1 MKFSYKILFCTIM
14 IMAAAFGFS
23 GYYFVN
29 YVFETSIEREVNQAL
44 DESSVLQ
51 FAFETAALNIP
62 SKYEV
67 LPDATAEQIGFYLEN
82 SGQGNGRLLR
92 LSDEEKRVLYASDGF
107 TETTDFLAQAS
118 EETRIYQVIQ
128 QGEYYYIQ
136 TGTKFYALGRVLY
149 LETMRDVTE
158 VFHERTKGFSV
169 YRRVTVVVLLVSSF
183 VMLFLSYWL
192 TEPIRRLRDATKK
205 MASGD
210 YQFRAECSSEDEMGE
225 LTRDFNRMAN
235 VLEENIQNLKEE
247 VQAREEFIA
256 AFSHELKTPLTS
268 MVGYADMLRSRKL
281 EEEKQFLAAN
291 YIYTESRRLENMSFR
306 LLDMI
311 VAKREGAIRKKAEV
325 SQFFEHIREM
335 FGAET
340 AMQFEISYEE
350 GTVYADAELLTTV
363 LVNLVDNAVKASEP
377 GGVIE
382 IKGARE
388 GTGYRFLVK
397 DYGVGIPEEECKKI
411 TEAFY
416 MVDKS
421 RSRSRNGAGL
431 GLALC
436 STFLQQHQSRLEIES
451 RLGEGSSFSFLLP
464 DEEDVADEK

>member
-1 MKFSYKILFCTIM
+1 MKFSYKILICTIM

-29 YVFETSIEREVNQAL
+29 YIFETSLEREVSQAM
-44 DESSVLQ
+44 DDSSVLQ

-62 SKYEV
+62 SKYDI
-67 LPDATAEQIGFYLEN
+67 LPDSIAEQIGFSLEN

-92 LSDEEKRVLYASDGF
+92 LSDEEKRVLYVSDGF
-107 TETTDFLAQAS
+107 AGTGDFLDKAS
-118 EETRIYQVIQ
+118 EETRIYQVLP
-128 QGEYYYIQ
+128 QGEHYYIQ

-158 VFHERTKGFSV
+158 VFKERAMGFSV
-169 YRRVTVVVLLVSSF
+169 YRRVTVVVLFASSI
-183 VMLFLSYWL
+183 VMSFLSHWL
-192 TEPIRRLRDATKK
+192 TVPIRRLKDAAKK

-210 YQFRAECSSEDEMGE
+210 YRVRAACSSTDEMGE
-225 LTRDFNRMAN
+225 LTRDFNRMAEA
-235 VLEENIQNLKEE
+235 LENTIQNLKEE

-291 YIYTESRRLENMSFR
+291 YIYTESRRLEKMSFR

-311 VAKREGAIRKKAEV
+311 VAKRQGAARRKTEV
-325 SQFFEHIREM
+325 SLFFEHLREM
-335 FGAET
+335 FGNSADIELR
-340 AMQFEISYEE
+340 ISYEAAE
-350 GTVYADAELLTTV
+350 VCADTELLTTV
-363 LVNLVDNAVKASEP
+363 LINLTDNAVKATEP

-382 IKGARE
+382 LKGRRE
-388 GTGYRFLVK
+388 EEGYRFLVK
-397 DYGVGIPEEECKKI
+397 DYGEGIPAEECRRI

-421 RSRSRNGAGL
+421 RSRSKNGAGL

-436 STFLQQHQSRLEIES
+436 STFLELHGTCLEIES
-451 RLGEGSSFSFLLP
+451 RPGEGSCFSFLLP
-464 DEEDVADEK
+464 KEVLDEEK

>member
-29 YVFETSIEREVNQAL
+29 YIFETSLEREVSQAM
-44 DESSVLQ
+44 DDSSVLQ

-62 SKYEV
+62 SNYDV
-67 LPDATAEQIGFYLEN
+67 LPDATAEQIGFSLEN

-92 LSDEEKRVLYASDGF
+92 LSDEEKRVLYVSDGF
-107 TETTDFLAQAS
+107 AEETDFLDKAS
-118 EETRIYQVIQ
+118 EETRIYQVLP
-128 QGEYYYIQ
+128 QGERYYIQ

-158 VFHERTKGFSV
+158 VFAERAKGFSV
-169 YRRVTVVVLLVSSF
+169 YRRVTVAVLFVSSL
-183 VMLFLSYWL
+183 VMLFLSNWL
-192 TEPIRRLRDATKK
+192 TGPIRRLGDAAKK
-205 MASGD
+205 MALGD
-210 YQFRAECSSEDEMGE
+210 YRVRAVCSSTDEMGE
-225 LTRDFNRMAN
+225 LTGDFNRMAEA
-235 VLEENIQNLKEE
+235 LEETIQNLKEE

-291 YIYTESRRLENMSFR
+291 YIYTESRRLEKMSFR

-311 VAKREGAIRKKAEV
+311 VAKREGAVLRKTEV
-325 SQFFEHIREM
+325 SQFFEHLREM
-335 FGAET
+335 FENDT
-340 AMQFEISYEE
+340 SVELQISYEE
-350 GTVYADAELLTTV
+350 AEVCADTELLTTV
-363 LVNLVDNAVKASEP
+363 LINLTDNAIKASKP

-382 IKGARE
+382 LKGRKE
-388 GTGYRFLVK
+388 EEGYRFLVK
-397 DYGVGIPEEECKKI
+397 DYGEGIPPEECKKI

-421 RSRSRNGAGL
+421 RSRSKNGAGL

-436 STFLQQHQSRLEIES
+436 SAFLELHGTQLEIES
-451 RLGEGSSFSFLLP
+451 CPGEGSCFSFLLP
-464 DEEDVADEK
+464 KEVLDEEE